1 MNRWMETSDLAGGAQ
16 TALRIVA
23 AIGFF
28 VHGAQK
34 LLGAFGGVPPS
45 GGPAPLASSLGVAAI
60 IEITAGVLI
69 ALGLFTR
76 PVAFL
81 ASGEMAVAYAWQHW
95 GQSGSPW
102 WWVNQ
107 GELALLYCFIWLF
120 FAAAGAGPVS
130 LDAIRT
136 GGWSGETELVPERRK
151 RRWGTGRRRERRT
164 RTTPAEQEVTR
175 G

>member
-1 MNRWMETSDLAGGAQ
+1 MNRWTETSDLAGAAQ
-16 TALRIVA
+16 TALRVVA
-23 AIGFF
+23 AVGFF

-45 GGPAPLASSLGVAAI
+45 GGPAPLVSVLGAAAV
-60 IEITAGVLI
+60 IEVIAGVLI

-76 PVAFL
+76 PLAFL
-81 ASGEMAVAYAWQHW
+81 ASGEMAVAYLYQHW

-120 FAAAGAGPVS
+120 FAAAGAGPWS
-130 LDAIRT
+130 LDAMRT
-136 GGWSGETELVPERRK
+136 GGELLPERRK
-151 RRWGTGRRRERRT
+151 RRWGSVRRRERRP
-164 RTTPAEQEVTR
+164 RTTPAERV
-175 G
+175 